1 MYHDQQ
7 NGTSEESAVTTA
19 WKQQDNVYPFS
30 RQEWVALL
38 ELRRRYQAGHDLWSA
53 HELEHLRF
61 MRWRYTTG
69 KVES

>member
-7 NGTSEESAVTTA
+7 NGKSDETAVTTT
-19 WKQQDNVYPFS
+19 WKPQDNVYPFS

-53 HELEHLRF
+53 HELERLRF
-61 MRWRYTTG
+61 LRWRYTTG
-69 KVES
+69 KVKS

>member
-7 NGTSEESAVTTA
+7 NGASEESVVTTA

-53 HELEHLRF
+53 CELERLRF